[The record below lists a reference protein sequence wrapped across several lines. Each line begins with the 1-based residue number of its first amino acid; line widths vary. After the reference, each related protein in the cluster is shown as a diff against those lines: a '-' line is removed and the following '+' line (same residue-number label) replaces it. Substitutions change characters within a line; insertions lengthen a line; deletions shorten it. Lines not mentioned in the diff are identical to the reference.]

1 MTDLHYLTI
10 EELSALIETRAVSPV
25 EATQAQLDRISTND
39 PNLHS
44 YVHVV
49 AEAAIAEAKEAE
61 AAILAGNRRGPL
73 HGVPLAVK
81 DLFWTKDAPTSAGMA
96 IHRDFLATRDA
107 TAVRCLREAG
117 AVILGKLAMTEGAY
131 SDYHPSAI
139 PPVNPWDSGYWTG
152 ISSSGPGVA
161 IAAGMCHGA
170 LASDTGGSI
179 RWPAAAN
186 GVTGLKP
193 TWGRVSRHGA
203 FELAASLDHVG
214 TMARSAMDCG
224 LMLQAIAGPD
234 PFDSTALQSDF
245 ALDVSDDLKGVRIG
259 IDVGWNSDGIDAEV
273 RRIVTDATDV
283 LRSLGA
289 RIIEVNAPS
298 VDEAIADWPLNCAV
312 EAAVAHRETYPS
324 RRNEYGP
331 VLASV
336 IDAGIDVS
344 GVDYQKILLRRM
356 ALRGAFNALFAQVDL
371 LLTPVHPFTPLTL
384 ATIATLGDQPQLIA
398 GLQRFTCPFD
408 MTGGPTITLPGG
420 IDQKGMPVGFQLA
433 GAHLSEALLVRAGAA
448 YQGATAWHRR
458 HPGDERQSRIGHE

>member
-10 EELSALIETRAVSPV
+10 AELSVLIETRAVSPV
-25 EATQAQLDRISTND
+25 EATQAQLDRISAND
-39 PNLHS
+39 TDLHS

-49 AEAAIAEAKEAE
+49 ADAAIAEAKDAE
-61 AAILAGNRRGPL
+61 AAILAGDRLGPL

-96 IHRDFLATRDA
+96 IHRDFVSAHDA
-107 TAVRCLREAG
+107 TAVRRLREAG

-161 IAAGMCHGA
+161 VAAGMCHGA

-224 LMLQAIAGPD
+224 LILQAVAGPD
-234 PFDSTALQSDF
+234 PFDITALQSDF
-245 ALDVSDDLKGVRIG
+245 ALDASDDLKGVRIG
-259 IDVGWNSDGIDAEV
+259 IDPAWNSDGIDAEV
-273 RRIVTDATDV
+273 QRIVVEATDV
-283 LRSLGA
+283 FRTLGA
-289 RIIEVNAPS
+289 RIVEVKAPS
-298 VDEAIADWPLNCAV
+298 VDDAIADWPLNCAV

-324 RRNEYGP
+324 RRSEYGP

-336 IDAGIDVS
+336 IDAGIDMS
-344 GVDYQKILLRRM
+344 GVDYQQILLRRM
-356 ALRGAFNALFAQVDL
+356 VLRGAFDALFAQVDL

-420 IDQKGMPVGFQLA
+420 FDQKGMPVGFQLA
-433 GAHLSEALLVRAGAA
+433 GAHLSEALLVRAGTA

>member
-1 MTDLHYLTI
+1 MRELHYLTI
-10 EELSALIETRAVSPV
+10 EELSDRIGSRAVSPV
-25 EATQAQLDRISTND
+25 EATQAQLDRISAID
-39 PNLHS
+39 PDLHS
-44 YVHVV
+44 YVHVM
-49 AEAAIAEAKEAE
+49 ADTAIAEAEEAE

-81 DLFWTKDAPTSAGMA
+81 DLFWTKNAPTSAGMA
-96 IHRDFLATRDA
+96 IHRDFFATHDG
-107 TAVRCLREAG
+107 TAVRRLREAG

-131 SDYHPSAI
+131 SDYHPLAI
-139 PPVNPWDSGYWTG
+139 PPINPWNLSYWTG

-193 TWGRVSRHGA
+193 TWGRVSRYGV
-203 FELAASLDHVG
+203 FELAASLDHIG
-214 TMARSAMDCG
+214 TMARNAKDCG

-234 PFDSTALQSDF
+234 PFDLTALQSDF
-245 ALDVSDDLKGVRIG
+245 ALDASNDLRGVRIG
-259 IDVGWNSDGIDAEV
+259 IDLAWNSDGIDTEV
-273 RRIVTDATDV
+273 QRIVTDATDV
-283 LRSLGA
+283 FRALGA
-289 RIIEVNAPS
+289 HVVEVRAPS
-298 VDEAIADWPLNCAV
+298 VDEAIADWPLNCSI
-312 EAAVAHRETYPS
+312 EAAVAHRQTYPS
-324 RRNEYGP
+324 CHSEYGP

-336 IDAGIDVS
+336 IDAGLGVS

-356 ALRGAFNALFAQVDL
+356 ALRGAFNALFAEVDL

-420 IDQKGMPVGFQLA
+420 FDHNRMPIGFQLA
-433 GAHLSEALLVRAGAA
+433 GAHLCEALLVRAGVAF
-448 YQGATAWHRR
+448 QDATNWHRC
-458 HPGDERQSRIGHE
+458 HPSDDRLSRIGRE